1 MQTQYS
7 YNASRVLQTVWQHD
21 SISRTSISKE
31 LGLNKSTITKLLT
44 PMIED
49 NIIIPIEKQAS
60 GQQGGRKAEVLS
72 INEKYGVVLGIEI
85 HTAYSALCIT
95 DLKGNIIV
103 TDKFD
108 NDDIYESFQELIEY
122 VLDSSIA
129 MCKRRGFNLIGATLG
144 VSGVINPY
152 EGIVYRSNPLDVDS
166 PVKIYEKLSDYPFPI
181 LIENDANCC
190 CYTQQLPS
198 LNNRTR
204 NFLCILGEFRKT
216 TRESENE
223 SGIAIGI
230 GIMIKDSI
238 LHGEDFSAGEFQS
251 LYKSAANP
259 SQFDLTIPEISDF
272 QDDEKIMKKVLRELS
287 RNISLL
293 VNTLNI
299 SLVYFEGNIVDTA
312 FMLKPILRDEIQ
324 RNWNYDSQVDCQI
337 VFSNKRD
344 FAVAHGAA
352 CCFLEKLFSP
362 SRFWEG
368 REEYYPSGI
377 DFFNQIHN
385 RQKTSKAK
393 S

>member
-1 MQTQYS
+1 MQSQYS

-21 SISRTSISKE
+21 SISRTEISKE

-72 INEKYGVVLGIEI
+72 INEKYGVVIGIEI
-85 HTAYSALCIT
+85 QTAYSALCVT
-95 DLKGNIIV
+95 DLKGSIIV
-103 TDKFD
+103 TDKFE
-108 NDDIYESFQELIEY
+108 NCDIYESFQELIEY
-122 VLDSSIA
+122 VLDQSMA
-129 MCKRRGFNLIGATLG
+129 LCKRRGFNLIGATLG

-152 EGIVYRSNPLDVDS
+152 EGIVYRSNPLKVET
-166 PVKIYEKLSDYPFPI
+166 PVKIYDKLSDYPFPI

-190 CYTQQLPS
+190 CYNQQIPS
-198 LNNRTR
+198 INNRTR

-216 TRESENE
+216 TRGSLNE

-230 GIMIKDSI
+230 GIMIKESI
-238 LHGEDFSAGEFQS
+238 LHGENFSAGEFQS
-251 LYKSAANP
+251 LYKSADNP
-259 SQFDLTIPEISDF
+259 SQFDLKASEIDNI
-272 QDDEKIMKKVLRELS
+272 QDNEEVLKRVLRELS

-299 SLVYFEGNIVDTA
+299 SLVYFEGNIVDTK

-362 SRFWEG
+362 SKFWED
-368 REEYYPSGI
+368 RNEYYPSGI

-385 RQKTSKAK
+385 RVK